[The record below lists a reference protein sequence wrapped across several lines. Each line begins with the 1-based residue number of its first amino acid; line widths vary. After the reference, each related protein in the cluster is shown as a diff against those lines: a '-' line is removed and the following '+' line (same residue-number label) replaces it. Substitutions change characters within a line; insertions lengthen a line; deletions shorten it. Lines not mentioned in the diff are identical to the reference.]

1 MYLELNVNQTKKEGD
16 KELELPLEN
25 WIDNQDVMDALH
37 ISARTLQTL
46 RSNGSLPY
54 SRIGNKLYY
63 QKKDLVKMLADKYE
77 RFKSNFDEN
86 K

>member
-1 MYLELNVNQTKKEGD
+1 MNEF
-16 KELELPLEN
+16 LEN
-25 WIDNQDVMDALH
+25 WIDNQDVMNALH

-63 QKKDLVKMLADKYE
+63 QKKDLLKMLADKYE
-77 RFKSNFDEN
+77 RFKSNFDEI
-86 K
+86 KWQRKGHPEYQRF